1 MHVMRNKSFVALSL
15 ALALLTAC
23 TRDSVRLDQ
32 CGGDDCKAQP
42 YLIGQ
47 GDVLHISAWKDASLD
62 RTVTV
67 RPDGMISYPLL
78 NDIQAAGQ
86 TPMSLQKTLSEKLK
100 QFIAEPEVSVVVQ
113 EVHSYAVSVLGQV
126 KTPGRYELKNED
138 TTVLEVLA
146 QAGGLT
152 VYASPSDIVI
162 LRSAGGV
169 SSRLHFDYDDAVSNQ
184 AGQLTFFVHPGDV
197 ILVP

>member
-1 MHVMRNKSFVALSL
+1 MRHVPYLLMSVVLPLLVAC
-15 ALALLTAC
+15 AQDPATA
-23 TRDSVRLDQ
+23 DQ
-32 CGGDDCKAQP
+32 CGTGGCQAQP
-42 YLIGQ
+42 YVIGQ

-67 RPDGMISYPLL
+67 RPDGMVSFPLL

-86 TPMSLQKTLSEKLK
+86 TPTSLQKSISDKLK
-100 QFIAEPEVSVVVQ
+100 QYIAEPEVSVVVQ
-113 EVHSYAVSVLGQV
+113 EIHSYAVSVLGQV
-126 KTPGRYELKNED
+126 KAPGRYELKDED

-152 VYASPSDIVI
+152 AYASPSDIVI
-162 LRSAGGV
+162 LRIEGGK
-169 SSRLHFDYDDAVSNQ
+169 SSRLHFDYNDAVSSKR
-184 AGQLTFFVHPGDV
+184 GQPALFVHPGDV